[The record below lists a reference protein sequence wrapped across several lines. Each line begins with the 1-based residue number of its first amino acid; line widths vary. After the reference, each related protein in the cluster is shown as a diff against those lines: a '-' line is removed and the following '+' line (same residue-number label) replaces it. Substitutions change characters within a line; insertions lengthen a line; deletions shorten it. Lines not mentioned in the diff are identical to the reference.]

1 MTVICYTVLTLTYII
16 IVVNRPAPVYQR
28 PPRQPGSA
36 PFKPPVIPIRPRP
49 PQTQPLPNRYTPQQT
64 APSQNQPTYVNPG
77 VQGKLI
83 LLFLKLLY
91 LIFVHIHFNFFD
103 NIN

>member
-1 MTVICYTVLTLTYII
+1 MVL
-16 IVVNRPAPVYQR
+16 VNRPAPVYQR

-36 PFKPPVIPIRPRP
+36 PYKPPVIPIRQRP

-77 VQGKLI
+77 LQGKRSFTKLQ
-83 LLFLKLLY
+83 FLNQL
-91 LIFVHIHFNFFD
+91 
-103 NIN
+103 